1 MSWHLMKEVE
11 SLRGQILKVCSLVE
25 QNVEKAVLAVSRRD
39 EKLALEV
46 VRSDDAIDQME
57 VDVEEECLK
66 ILALHQP
73 VAVDLRYV
81 IAILKINNDLERI
94 GDLAVNIAEQAVYF
108 TRAKQLT
115 IPYDFAG
122 MVVRTQQML
131 RNSLD
136 AMVQM
141 NENLAQCV
149 LTADDAV
156 DQLHAEMYG
165 LVQKSIRE
173 QPEYMDL
180 FIRMLSVSKNL
191 ERIADYATNIAED
204 VVYMIRGKIVRHHCQ
219 EPGAPARPS
228 S

>member
-11 SLRGQILKVCSLVE
+11 RLRKQILTLCSLVE
-25 QNVEKAVLAVSRRD
+25 QSVEKAVLSVSRRD
-39 EKLALEV
+39 ERLAMEV
-46 VRSDDAIDQME
+46 VRDDDQIDQME

-73 VAVDLRYV
+73 VAADLRYV
-81 IAILKINNDLERI
+81 VAILKINNDLERI

-108 TRAKQLT
+108 TQAPPLNM
-115 IPYDFAG
+115 PYDYAG
-122 MVVRTQQML
+122 MAAKVRAML
-131 RNSLD
+131 RHSLD
-136 AMVQM
+136 AMI
-141 NENLAQCV
+141 NLDENLAQCV
-149 LTADDAV
+149 LTSDDEV
-156 DQLHAEMYG
+156 DKLHAEMYG
-165 LVQKSIRE
+165 LVQDSIRK

-219 EPGAPARPS
+219 EPGKPQS
-228 S
+228 